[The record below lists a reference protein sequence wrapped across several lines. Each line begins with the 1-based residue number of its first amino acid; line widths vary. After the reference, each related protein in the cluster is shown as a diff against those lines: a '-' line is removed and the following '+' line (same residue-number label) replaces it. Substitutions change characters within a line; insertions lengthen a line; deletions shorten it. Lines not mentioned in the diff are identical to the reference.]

1 MVEAAKRTTSDTT
14 IQKEIMQQVLLRC
27 SELDYDATPPQIASW
42 LYEVIFRYTGDKD
55 IYKQTKEWSN
65 EKALELLDKMH
76 SEISRSQCKFETAVR
91 LAIAGNIIDFGAKS
105 HVSDDMIEEVVSTSL
120 TMPMNTDNIKILQSQ
135 VNKANSILYLLDN
148 AGEIVFDR
156 LLLEQLPQ
164 GKVTAVVRG
173 RPIINDVTMA
183 DAHTAGL
190 TNIVRV
196 IDNGSGAPGTII
208 DDCSDEFQKEFEK
221 ADLIIAKGQGNFET
235 LNMIKKNI
243 FFLLKVK
250 CPVVAQN
257 IGLPIGSMVIQKF
270 N

>member
-27 SELDYDATPPQIASW
+27 SQLDYDSTPPQIASW
-42 LYEVIFRYTGDKD
+42 LYEVIFRYTGETD

-65 EKALELLDKMH
+65 KKAMELLDKMH
-76 SEISRSQCKFETAVR
+76 SEISRSECKFETAVR

-120 TMPMNTDNIKILQSQ
+120 TMPMNTDNIKTLQSQ

-156 LLLEQLPQ
+156 LLLEQLPK

-173 RPIINDVTMA
+173 RPIINDVTMD

-190 TNIVRV
+190 TDIVRV

-208 DDCSDEFQKEFEK
+208 EDCSDKFRSEFEN

-235 LNMIKKNI
+235 LNTVKKNI

-257 IGLPIGSMVIQKF
+257 IGLPIGSMVIKTF